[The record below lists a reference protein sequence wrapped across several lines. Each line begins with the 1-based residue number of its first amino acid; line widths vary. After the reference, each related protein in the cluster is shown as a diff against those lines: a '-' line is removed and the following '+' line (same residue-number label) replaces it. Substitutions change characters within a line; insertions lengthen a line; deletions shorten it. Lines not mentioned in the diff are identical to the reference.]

1 MPCGTLAVGV
11 TECCGFGHLKK
22 NRSRPRPDHKTD
34 PVLRC
39 AALERKSGVLCGGE
53 MRSVHIVFGRSRWT
67 HLQRALLL
75 LCFFIIIFL
84 LFHRDGWIFL
94 AGGRNSLYLVTCK
107 YCVWHFLT
115 LLLLFVWSIEAN
127 RITRTLWPILLD
139 SDGRLPDY
147 VPCANYAHFHA
158 LWVE

>member
-1 MPCGTLAVGV
+1 MRDVGRRRD
-11 TECCGFGHLKK
+11 G
-22 NRSRPRPDHKTD
+22 
-34 PVLRC
+34 VLRFWSFEKKTEAGHDQITRPIRC
-39 AALERKSGVLCGGE
+39 CDAPRWSERAGWLCGGE
-53 MRSVHIVFGRSRWT
+53 MRSVHIVFARSRWT

-94 AGGRNSLYLVTCK
+94 AGGRHSLYLVTCK

-139 SDGRLPDY
+139 SDGRLPGY